1 MLHGGSL
8 MWDEH
13 QKGFSKGK
21 RDFSRSSRAPLRRE
35 EEQSKTKCF
44 WGNQLKQFLGF
55 QSREWENKRV
65 KISMRQIHSIKSARR
80 ESDSDGQV
88 DRIIVTWRRDP
99 LGPVAEGTQ
108 INAGDRDGGGTT
120 SRSVY
125 EDREHGPIEDDEG
138 DGELRG

>member
-1 MLHGGSL
+1 MRHGGSL

-21 RDFSRSSRAPLRRE
+21 SDFSRSSRAPLRRE
-35 EEQSKTKCF
+35 KEQSKTKCF

-55 QSREWENKRV
+55 QLQEWENKRV

-80 ESDSDGQV
+80 ESDSYGKV
-88 DRIIVTWRRDP
+88 NRVIIAWRRDP
-99 LGPVAEGTQ
+99 RGPVAEGTK

-120 SRSVY
+120 SGGLH
-125 EDREHGPIEDDEG
+125 EDRERGPVEDAEG
-138 DGELRG
+138 DGEHRG